1 MLSSPANFISPCFL
15 LPRLMLYLHVLL
27 FPRLML
33 YLRVFLLPRLVH
45 ILYLLETPVDI
56 FHHCRQE
63 NGLLH
68 MVDRVPPPGDEIS
81 SPQCSTIGQHQVE
94 HLVQGPSQEGCV
106 QGMWVW
112 SLHSRGVTKSLLRPI
127 GPLTSHWSTYVPLV
141 HLCPHGP
148 HWSISSHWS
157 HLHVYPHWS
166 TYVPIGPFIP
176 LVHLCPHWSTY
187 VPLVH
192 LCPHVLIGPFHPI
205 GPLTCISPLVHLC
218 PHWSIHPIGP
228 LMSPLVHLC
237 PHWSTY
243 VLIGPLM
250 SSLVH
255 LYNLVFP
262 FHTNRMAYS

>member
-45 ILYLLETPVDI
+45 ILYLLETPVNI
-56 FHHCRQE
+56 FHHCCQG

-112 SLHSRGVTKSLLRPI
+112 SLHSSGARSFNKK
-127 GPLTSHWSTYVPLV
+127 PLMSHWSTYV
-141 HLCPHGP
+141 
-148 HWSISSHWS
+148 
-157 HLHVYPHWS
+157 
-166 TYVPIGPFIP
+166 
-176 LVHLCPHWSTY
+176 
-187 VPLVH
+187 
-192 LCPHVLIGPFHPI
+192 LIGP
-205 GPLTCISPLVHLC
+205 L
-218 PHWSIHPIGP
+218 HPIGP

-237 PHWSTY
+237 PHWSTSSHWSTY
-243 VLIGPLM
+243 VPIGPLHPIGPLM
-250 SSLVH
+250 SPLVHFIPLVH
-255 LYNLVFP
+255 LCPHWSTSSHWSTYVPIGPLHPIGPLMSPLVHFIP
-262 FHTNRMAYS
+262 LVHLCPHWSTSSHWSTYM

>member
-141 HLCPHGP
+141 HLCPH
-148 HWSISSHWS
+148 
-157 HLHVYPHWS
+157 
-166 TYVPIGPFIP
+166 
-176 LVHLCPHWSTY
+176 
-187 VPLVH
+187 
-192 LCPHVLIGPFHPI
+192 VLIGPFHPI

-228 LMSPLVHLC
+228 LMSPLVHLRPIGPLMSPCPHWSISSHWSTYMYIPIGPLMSPLVHSSHWSTYVPIGPLMSPLVHLC

-243 VLIGPLM
+243 VLIGPLIQF
-250 SSLVH
+250 SFS
-255 LYNLVFP
+255 FP
-262 FHTNRMAYS
+262 HK